1 MAPAVTLVK
10 VCTALRAKPLAILLT
25 QRSHRQGEGNLFMN
39 KGSNVYLSA
48 GIIADIQGIFCKL
61 FLFFFDRLLGEA
73 VIRKCVTYVF
83 SNLIKAAAA
92 GHNR

>member
-1 MAPAVTLVK
+1 
-10 VCTALRAKPLAILLT
+10 
-25 QRSHRQGEGNLFMN
+25 MN
-39 KGSNVYLSA
+39 KGSNVYLST
-48 GIIADIQGIFCKL
+48 GIITDIQAVYCKL

-73 VIRKCVTYVF
+73 VIRKRVAYVF